1 MTTNSSSHDSS
12 SHDSAPSDSAPKPAP
27 PISAIVMET
36 GGLPAPLQKVAD
48 RAPVLART
56 IQFAWRLGERW
67 GIDKCPLMAA
77 AMAFFGLLSL
87 FPVLLAALSILGQT
101 LADRPELRTQLLQFA
116 GSVLPPDIA
125 KSLITGEVQKL
136 ASSNAVGVSVFSIV
150 SLLWS
155 GRAFFDTLSNVLN
168 SIWWQAKPRT
178 FLQSQLVLAGTFLG
192 AGALWLL
199 STAISLGLTAFRA
212 WSDTHRVL
220 GGAHPAA
227 WSLLGQ
233 ALSWLLTLFMFWT
246 IYRFLPN
253 AAHGRRG
260 RIALGSALVASIA
273 WEAAK
278 ILFARFLSGSPRY
291 GLVYGSVAGIV
302 LTLMWLYI
310 SSSIILFG
318 AEVTAAW
325 EETRAALL
333 GEAKPTQP
341 KPEDEGAALPEV
353 GPAAAPVAEVVVDNK
368 VPDKTETSSTR

>member
-1 MTTNSSSHDSS
+1 
-12 SHDSAPSDSAPKPAP
+12 
-27 PISAIVMET
+27 MET

-87 FPVLLAALSILGQT
+87 FPVLLAVLAILGQT

-136 ASSNAVGVSVFSIV
+136 ASSNAVGVSVFSIA

-192 AGALWLL
+192 AGAL
-199 STAISLGLTAFRA
+199 
-212 WSDTHRVL
+212 
-220 GGAHPAA
+220 
-227 WSLLGQ
+227 
-233 ALSWLLTLFMFWT
+233 
-246 IYRFLPN
+246 
-253 AAHGRRG
+253 
-260 RIALGSALVASIA
+260 
-273 WEAAK
+273 
-278 ILFARFLSGSPRY
+278 
-291 GLVYGSVAGIV
+291 
-302 LTLMWLYI
+302 
-310 SSSIILFG
+310 
-318 AEVTAAW
+318 
-325 EETRAALL
+325 
-333 GEAKPTQP
+333 
-341 KPEDEGAALPEV
+341 
-353 GPAAAPVAEVVVDNK
+353 
-368 VPDKTETSSTR
+368 